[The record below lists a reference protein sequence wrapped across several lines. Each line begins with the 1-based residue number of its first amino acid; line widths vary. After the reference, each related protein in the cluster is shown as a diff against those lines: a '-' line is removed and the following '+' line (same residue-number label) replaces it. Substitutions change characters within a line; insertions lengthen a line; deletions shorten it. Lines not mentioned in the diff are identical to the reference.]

1 MILGFSG
8 TFGSGKT
15 TIADY
20 LRTKGFQFITISD
33 LVREETGKR
42 GLPIERKILQDIGN
56 EMREKYGVGFWAKKV
71 LEKINKEKDWVVD
84 GIRNPGEIEEL
95 RKVPG
100 FVLLSFDAPVEERLR
115 RLIDKD
121 GIRKERVDSD
131 PTDIKEIQRLE
142 ARDRG
147 EGEPLF
153 GQQVGKCMEMA
164 DFRIETDQGVEST
177 LEKIEKIIDLNK
189 K

>member
-1 MILGFSG
+1 MILGFTG

-20 LRTKGFQFITISD
+20 LKAKGFQFITISD
-33 LVREETGKR
+33 LVREEARKR
-42 GLPIERKILQDIGN
+42 GLSIERKVLQDIGN
-56 EMREKYGVGFWAKKV
+56 EMRERYGVGFWAKKV
-71 LEKINKEKDWVVD
+71 LEKINKETDCVVD

-100 FVLLSFDAPVEERLR
+100 FVLLSFDAPVEERLK
-115 RLIDKD
+115 RLVDKE
-121 GIRKERVDSD
+121 GVRKERADSD
-131 PTDIKEIQRLE
+131 PTDVKEIRRLE
-142 ARDRG
+142 VRDRG

-153 GQQVGKCMEMA
+153 GQQVGRCMEMA
-164 DFRIETDQGVEST
+164 DFKVETNQGVEFT
-177 LEKIEKIIDLNK
+177 LEEIEKIIDLNK